1 MGKTKEFKGE
11 YFKKLQDLV
20 TSYRESS
27 GVKSVRGRDGKSEG
41 KSNPAL
47 AKQLPSSSSTST
59 MSVPTRCTRSDK
71 PSEARVRY

>member
-20 TSYRESS
+20 TSYRESP

-47 AKQLPSSSSTST
+47 AK
-59 MSVPTRCTRSDK
+59 
-71 PSEARVRY
+71 